1 VLTPAQ
7 LQQRTDD
14 RFPDNDFLL
23 VTPKSFRDQTADL
36 IATFVPL
43 AEANVP
49 VYDSKR
55 FYSVDYLVTFNGL
68 YYRAKEEG
76 FLPAPTPGQETAEW
90 KPDLKPLPPLLPY
103 LEMTAHQGRDFG
115 SDGQLVPS
123 TLYRFTQRVN
133 ASTGDPLDDVLVV
146 AMSRHKVNEADAY
159 TIGLDLLTREEYLLP
174 VSYELATDT
183 TAPRAAGG
191 GGGAVDAYTK
201 DETNTLLATKGS
213 ALVQEQHTQQLN
225 TLGAQ
230 AAPVMAYLADRSVAP
245 FQTLGEALAFTAQ
258 TKVYMEFHAAV
269 LELLVSDSGWPSFT
283 NCTGTVVYL
292 GEDVHL
298 DLRGK
303 TNANLTIQAARF
315 YQKAGTFGGQVNVVS
330 TATASAPPA
339 TLPFLDGD
347 WAVPINLTGRIQ
359 ASGTYASLLGT
370 GTVYVVEPFY
380 ASYLDPGVTVVRSG
394 GGSSSVL
401 TLTPA
406 RTADYFL
413 QLTDAGCM
421 VPVTSSTAVTV
432 TVPAH
437 ASVPFAV
444 GTTLYVAQD
453 GTGPV
458 SIVAAG
464 GVVIQ
469 TADGYRVPGRWQDV
483 ALHKRDLNTWVLKG
497 ALS

>member
-1 VLTPAQ
+1 
-7 LQQRTDD
+7 
-14 RFPDNDFLL
+14 
-23 VTPKSFRDQTADL
+23 VTPENFQITSNQRFADNELLRIRPAHFRAFADD
-36 IATFVPL
+36 IRATFVPL
-43 AEANVP
+43 TAPNVP
-49 VYDSKR
+49 AYDPNY
-55 FYSVDYLVTFNGL
+55 FYPVDYLVVFERL
-68 YYRAKEEG
+68 YYRTKQEG
-76 FLPAPTPGQETAEW
+76 FLPEPTPGQETAAW
-90 KPDLKPLPPLLPY
+90 KPDLKPLSLVLPY
-103 LEMTAHQGRDFG
+103 REMSAQQGRDLG
-115 SDGQLVPS
+115 RDGLLEPS
-123 TLYRFTQRVN
+123 TLYRLSGRVD
-133 ASTGDPLDDVLVV
+133 ASTGEALDDVLVV
-146 AMSRHKVNEADAY
+146 ALSRHKVNEADAY
-159 TIGLDLLTREEYLLP
+159 AIGLDPQTREEYLLP

-191 GGGAVDAYTK
+191 GGGAGYTK
-201 DETNTLLATKGS
+201 DETDTLLATKGS

-315 YQKAGTFGGQVNVVS
+315 YQKGGTFGGQVNVVS
-330 TATASAPPA
+330 TAPASEVPA
-339 TLPFLDGD
+339 RLPSLDGD
-347 WAVPINLTGRIQ
+347 WAVPINLSGRIQ
-359 ASGTYASLLGT
+359 ASGTYASLLGN
-370 GTVYVVEPFY
+370 GTVYAVEPFY

-401 TLTPA
+401 PLTPV

-413 QLTDAGCM
+413 QLSDAGCM
-421 VPVTSSTAVTV
+421 VPVASSTAVTV
-432 TVPAH
+432 TVPTH
-437 ASVPFAV
+437 ADVPFAV

-453 GTGPV
+453 STGQV
-458 SIVAAG
+458 SIAAAG

-469 TADGYRVPGRWQDV
+469 TADGLKVPGRWQDV

-497 ALS
+497 GIS